1 LLCEPLETTANGKRL
16 VVEDSAA
23 CQKTI
28 QTPATTQQVLKTDG
42 AGNLTWTNGANS
54 TVLGKDSTGKVEFAT
69 LNSVLQAG
77 PVNLGSQPLTT
88 TGAISGASVTATS
101 VTATSVTATSVT
113 ATGVVT
119 GASAVFSANS
129 SSNVVRITQTG
140 SGNALLVEDSTN
152 PDATPLVINADGRV
166 ISGSQTILDAFRNG
180 SYNAYNVGGEVSF
193 NGVRYT
199 ADAFGAAV
207 CLGKSRGAT
216 IGSEVIPLLN
226 DTIGTIEFTAT
237 DGTSYLQAASI
248 RATIDATPGTNDMPG
263 SLQFLTTSD
272 STFSPTVRIVIKAS
286 GNVGIG
292 TTAPVNKLQVVG
304 SFGRGAPVTKT
315 VDFTLADTENWIIVN
330 KGSSCTVT
338 LPAASLWL
346 GREFTIKVI
355 TAHTV
360 VSASS
365 NIVPANSATP
375 GTAILS
381 ASAGAWATLVSD
393 GTNWV
398 IMANA

>member
-1 LLCEPLETTANGKRL
+1 MSYCTPCPPCDSNFPLLCEPLETTANGKRL

-69 LNSVLQAG
+69 INSVLQAG

-88 TGAISGASVTATS
+88 TGAISGASVTATGA
-101 VTATSVTATSVT
+101 VTGASVT
-113 ATGVVT
+113 ATGAVTGASVTATGTVT

-166 ISGSQTILDAFRNG
+166 IAGSQTILDAFRNG

-193 NGVRYT
+193 NAVRYT
-199 ADAFGAAV
+199 ADTSGAAL

-216 IGSEVIPLLN
+216 IGSEVIPVLN
-226 DTIGTIEFTAT
+226 DTIGSIEFTAT

-263 SLQFLTTSD
+263 SLQFFPQVSEAG
-272 STFSPTVRIVIKAS
+272 SNGKKA
-286 GNVGIG
+286 N
-292 TTAPVNKLQVVG
+292 
-304 SFGRGAPVTKT
+304 
-315 VDFTLADTENWIIVN
+315 
-330 KGSSCTVT
+330 
-338 LPAASLWL
+338 
-346 GREFTIKVI
+346 I
-355 TAHTV
+355 T
-360 VSASS
+360 
-365 NIVPANSATP
+365 
-375 GTAILS
+375 
-381 ASAGAWATLVSD
+381 
-393 GTNWV
+393 
-398 IMANA
+398 

>member
-1 LLCEPLETTANGKRL
+1 MSYCTPCPPCDSEFPLLCEPLETTANGKRL

-28 QTPATTQQVLKTDG
+28 QGPVTQQVLKTDG
-42 AGNLTWTNGANS
+42 AGNLTWTNGANG
-54 TVLGKDSTGKVEFAT
+54 TVLRRDATGLLEFAT
-69 LNSVLQAG
+69 LNSVLQSG
-77 PVNLGSQPLTT
+77 PVDLGNQPLTT
-88 TGAISGASVTATS
+88 TGAVTAASVTATG
-101 VTATSVTATSVT
+101 A
-113 ATGVVT
+113 VT

-129 SSNVVRITQTG
+129 SSNAVRITQTG
-140 SGNALLVEDSTN
+140 SGDALVVEDSSN
-152 PDATPLVINADGRV
+152 PDSTPFIIKADGKVGIGTSSIYPQFIFDLRGGRTSLAADNEQYGLGVRFTGTGGPVYFGATSNSATPDAV
-166 ISGSQTILDAFRNG
+166 ISSA
-180 SYNAYNVGGEVSF
+180 GGF
-193 NGVRYT
+193 P
-199 ADAFGAAV
+199 
-207 CLGKSRGAT
+207 LAT
-216 IGSEVIPLLN
+216 FAN
-226 DTIGTIEFTAT
+226 
-237 DGTSYLQAASI
+237 
-248 RATIDATPGTNDMPG
+248 
-263 SLQFLTTSD
+263 
-272 STFSPTVRIVIKAS
+272 S

-292 TTAPVNKLQVVG
+292 TTSPVNKLQVVG

-315 VDFTLADTENWIIVN
+315 IDFTLADTENWIIVN

-398 IMANA
+398 IMANS

>member
-1 LLCEPLETTANGKRL
+1 MSYCTPCPPCDTEFPLLCEPLETTANGKRL

-28 QTPATTQQVLKTDG
+28 QSPVAQQVLKTDG
-42 AGNLTWTNGANS
+42 SGNLTWTNGAS
-54 TVLGKDSTGKVEFAT
+54 GTVLRKDSTGLLEFAT
-69 LNSVLQAG
+69 LNSVLQSA

-88 TGAISGASVTATS
+88 TGTLSSGAITTTSVTATGASNGASVTATGAVSGASVTATG
-101 VTATSVTATSVT
+101 AINGASVT
-113 ATGVVT
+113 ATGAVS
-119 GASAVFSANS
+119 GASA
-129 SSNVVRITQTG
+129 IITG
-140 SGNALLVEDSTN
+140 SVGIGTSTPDAPLEVNVSSGGVDGNYRSSILGISNTNQGQLEIRHGASTPTPTSRWSSLQAWSNGLTN
-152 PDATPLVINADGRV
+152 PV
-166 ISGSQTILDAFRNG
+166 
-180 SYNAYNVGGEVSF
+180 
-193 NGVRYT
+193 
-199 ADAFGAAV
+199 
-207 CLGKSRGAT
+207 
-216 IGSEVIPLLN
+216 PLLLN
-226 DTIGTIEFTAT
+226 K
-237 DGTSYLQAASI
+237 DG
-248 RATIDATPGTNDMPG
+248 G
-263 SLQFLTTSD
+263 S
-272 STFSPTVRIVIKAS
+272 
-286 GNVGIG
+286 VGIG
-292 TTAPVNKLQVVG
+292 TTTPVNKLQVVG

-381 ASAGAWATLVSD
+381 ATAGAWATLVSD

>member
-28 QTPATTQQVLKTDG
+28 QSPVAQQVLKTDG
-42 AGNLTWTNGANS
+42 AGNLTWTNGAS
-54 TVLGKDSTGKVEFAT
+54 GTVLRKDSTGLLEFAT
-69 LNSVLQAG
+69 LNSVLQST
-77 PVNLGSQPLTT
+77 PVDLGSQPLTT
-88 TGAISGASVTATS
+88 TGAVSVGSLASTGAVTAASVTATG
-101 VTATSVTATSVT
+101 A
-113 ATGVVT
+113 VT

-129 SSNVVRITQTG
+129 SSNAVRITQTG
-140 SGNALLVEDSTN
+140 SGDALVVEDSSN
-152 PDATPLVINADGRV
+152 PDSTPFIVKADGKVGIGTSSIYPQFIFDLRGGRTSLAADNEQYGLGVRFTGTGGPVYFGATSNSATPDAV
-166 ISGSQTILDAFRNG
+166 IS
-180 SYNAYNVGGEVSF
+180 NAGGV
-193 NGVRYT
+193 
-199 ADAFGAAV
+199 A
-207 CLGKSRGAT
+207 LAT
-216 IGSEVIPLLN
+216 FAN
-226 DTIGTIEFTAT
+226 
-237 DGTSYLQAASI
+237 
-248 RATIDATPGTNDMPG
+248 
-263 SLQFLTTSD
+263 
-272 STFSPTVRIVIKAS
+272 S

-292 TTAPVNKLQVVG
+292 TTSPVNKLQVVG

-315 VDFTLADTENWIIVN
+315 VDFTLANTENWIIVN

-365 NIVPANSATP
+365 DIVPANSATP
-375 GTAILS
+375 GTAIPS

-398 IMANA
+398 IMANS